1 MIHNTEV
8 KADLASLVTAVRHT
22 PQLILT
28 IWHLQESQICTLN
41 YPVKIRHL
49 YIRLKV
55 YLVLAGYIS
64 WGSVIERLH
73 AYIFLFFCQKLIG
86 LSAYIRHSRFICTDA
101 AVSILHEKSDP
112 SQLISHCGFI
122 FLKLSKFELL
132 CWFQRVCQSLYLPL
146 QCLNILDHSI
156 ISLLSGIKWIL
167 QFLCSAKNLIHLR
180 FRLTP
185 ISESEP
191 RGQFC
196 RLFSVWDN
204 LCRERRYISLKLRQ
218 LHLHPGQCFFLLR
231 KFCSKL
237 IPSADPFA
245 FSLDLSVSIGNLL
258 IIVSNILLNLF
269 RQTIYILRIVK
280 FPSSLL
286 NNTVSDLCDTG
297 KLYLCIRSTGICPVA
312 GFVSI
317 LLRTI

>member
-8 KADLASLVTAVRHT
+8 KADLASPVTAVCHT
-22 PQLILT
+22 PQFILT
-28 IWHLQESQICTLN
+28 VWHLQESQICTLN

-73 AYIFLFFCQKLIG
+73 AYIFLFFCRKLIG
-86 LSAYIRHSRFICTDA
+86 LSAYIRHRRFICTDA
-101 AVSILHEKSDP
+101 AVSILHEKPDP
-112 SQLISHCGFI
+112 SQFISHCGFI
-122 FLKLSKFELL
+122 FLKLSKFEPL

-146 QCLNILDHSI
+146 QRFNILDHSI
-156 ISLLSGIKWIL
+156 MSLLSGVKWIL
-167 QFLCSAKNLIHLR
+167 QFLCSAKNLVHLR

-185 ISESEP
+185 IPESEP

-204 LCRERRYISLKLRQ
+204 LCRERRYISLKIRQ
-218 LHLHPGQCFFLLR
+218 LHLHPGKCFFLLR

-245 FSLDLSVSIGNLL
+245 FSLDLSVSLRNLL
-258 IIVSNILLNLF
+258 IIVPNILLNLF
-269 RQTIYILRIVK
+269 RQTVYILRSVK
-280 FPSSLL
+280 FLPGLL
-286 NNTVSDLCDTG
+286 SDAVSDLHDAG

-312 GFVSI
+312 CSVRI